1 MLVQLLKGI
10 LRASREA
17 LPFRAQKTAAERQTA
32 SAGDWTSIRSRPVFL
47 LGKLISLVDC
57 VISIA
62 PRKSNIS
69 PARAHETR
77 RKPRRSEEHTSELP
91 SLMRISYAV
100 FCLQKKTNNKKNSY
114 SN

>member
-77 RKPRRSEEHTSELP
+77 RKPRRYVRKSVVSGKGVQVRLEFGCR
-91 SLMRISYAV
+91 RI
-100 FCLQKKTNNKKNSY
+100 
-114 SN
+114 